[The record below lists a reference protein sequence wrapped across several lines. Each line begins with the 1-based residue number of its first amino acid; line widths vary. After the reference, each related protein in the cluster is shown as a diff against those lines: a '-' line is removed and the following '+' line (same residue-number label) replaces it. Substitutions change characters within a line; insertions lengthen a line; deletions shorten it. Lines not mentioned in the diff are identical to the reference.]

1 MCRERDKLSEILLKR
16 KKPRRDCLGNSWPIL
31 MAKDNK
37 IKGLIPKVWR
47 RVKAKFVARQLFTK
61 TSDTSKDQLLESHKR
76 LFEEIRDVPHRSS

>member
-16 KKPRRDCLGNSWPIL
+16 KKLRRDCLGNSWPIL

-61 TSDTSKDQLLESHKR
+61 TSETSKDQLLESHKR